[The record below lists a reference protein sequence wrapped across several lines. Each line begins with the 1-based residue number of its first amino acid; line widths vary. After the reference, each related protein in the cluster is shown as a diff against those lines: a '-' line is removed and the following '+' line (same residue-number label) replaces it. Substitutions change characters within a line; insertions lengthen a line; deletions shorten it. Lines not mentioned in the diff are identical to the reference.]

1 MTATTNSIEKVTF
14 NIPSELKQEVVKLKD
29 ELNISLN
36 TIYKNAI
43 SEYIKK
49 QEVKRWKKS
58 IDLATNNKEYL
69 QLCEELSDA
78 GVEVYEYD

>member
-14 NIPSELKQEVVKLKD
+14 NIPSELKQEVVKLKN

-36 TIYKNAI
+36 AIYKNAI

-49 QEVKRWKKS
+49 QEVKRWEKS